1 MFARSLSDEA
11 DDRVYN
17 TDTAALQPFLIHL
30 NCQFKPRICKHL
42 LPDLFKNNF
51 KLTKSAQWEV
61 PNLHR
66 QQPNR
71 TEL

>member
-1 MFARSLSDEA
+1 MFAWSLSDEA

-17 TDTAALQPFLIHL
+17 TDAALQPFLIHL

-42 LPDLFKNNF
+42 VPDLLKNNF
-51 KLTKSAQWEV
+51 KLTKSAQREV
-61 PNLHR
+61 LNLHR
-66 QQPNR
+66 QQPTR